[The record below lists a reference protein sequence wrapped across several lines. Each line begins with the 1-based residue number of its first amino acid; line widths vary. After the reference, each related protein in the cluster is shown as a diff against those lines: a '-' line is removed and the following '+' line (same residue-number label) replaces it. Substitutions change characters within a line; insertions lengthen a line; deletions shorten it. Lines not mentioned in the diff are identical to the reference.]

1 MPESAH
7 RSILGNTDKMGV
19 LTREMRIRLLNCS
32 SSGCL
37 VETKSSLKVGTIG
50 SLRLT
55 IDGEEFVDDLM
66 VVRCQPIEG
75 SGSVFHVGAKFLWT
89 EAPGRK
95 TLRRAMQPQR
105 VVASLTDIIE
115 MKPRL

>member
-1 MPESAH
+1 MSESGH
-7 RSILGNTDKMGV
+7 RSTIGYTDKMAV
-19 LTREMRIRLLNCS
+19 LTRDMHVRLLNCS

-37 VETKSSLKVGTIG
+37 METKAFVKVGTIG
-50 SLRLT
+50 SLRLA

-75 SGSVFHVGAKFLWT
+75 AGSVFHVGAKFLWT
-89 EAPGRK
+89 EAPGRR

-105 VVASLTDIIE
+105 VVASLTDIIA
-115 MKPRL
+115 R